1 MWKWVRGGGST
12 ECTRRG
18 RRLEARCTTSYWG
31 YPEKVFDMLDIVFLI
46 WRWQN
51 KVLRSSTDTR
61 EDKHSALRDVQKI
74 LWDPFSSRASDR
86 PHKPLQISAG
96 ISLCH
101 DVAEDSGLWKT
112 KIKTKH
118 NNETL
123 SFKVFSL
130 TLFALQSILS
140 ACGATRT
147 LCGRRSI
154 YRSVGRASV
163 RLNCKQVPSRD
174 WLTQQRLH
182 IPDRLIHPLR
192 ERPRAG
198 SSTAAWWIPNKSD
211 RNRKK
216 SFESRWR
223 KRGCRWLEWSLLQ
236 HILSRPAKN
245 NKKRPPSPPL
255 LSPPF
260 LPLSLLLISKAI
272 RREGEST
279 RKQQPFVHGC
289 FCMRESPVFCLW
301 DNIVL
306 PLRL

>member
-18 RRLEARCTTSYWG
+18 RWLEARCTTSYWG

-51 KVLRSSTDTR
+51 KVLRSSADTR
-61 EDKHSALRDVQKI
+61 VDKHSALRDVQKI

-154 YRSVGRASV
+154 YRSVGRVSV

-174 WLTQQRLH
+174 WLTQQRCTSPTVWFILCEKGREQA
-182 IPDRLIHPLR
+182 PQQLR
-192 ERPRAG
+192 DESPINPTGTEKKLWISLKEARMQVAG
-198 SSTAAWWIPNKSD
+198 VEFTATHTFQTSEKQQEKTPV
-211 RNRKK
+211 
-216 SFESRWR
+216 
-223 KRGCRWLEWSLLQ
+223 SL
-236 HILSRPAKN
+236 P
-245 NKKRPPSPPL
+245 PPL
-255 LSPPF
+255 LPP
-260 LPLSLLLISKAI
+260 SLLLISKAI
-272 RREGEST
+272 HREGEST